1 VKFHSELT
9 CELPDLFQRV
19 IGRSIQVD
27 VPLLLAAVS
36 ATSPCGE
43 DLEYDADFLR
53 LERDSR
59 GQPERSMGDSILP
72 AEPPEW
78 RSIQQQSLD
87 LLQRSKDLRIT
98 HFLLQSSLA
107 LEGIP
112 GLARSL
118 TLISE
123 LLKQYWADLHPRLDA
138 DDDNDPTVRI
148 NALAGLTS
156 DVTIR
161 LLRESILARSR
172 TFGSVSLRAAANA
185 SGLQSFADESL
196 GAEQLAGALIDSD
209 PEQLEII
216 RAALLEAR
224 SAAEAIEQQV
234 SDQVGSAQGVDLGPL
249 KQPLKMALQILGQF
263 APQSGDS
270 ELPDATGNDATA
282 PVEYATAPSMPRNTS
297 PSGSAEI
304 NNRDDV
310 QRSLERILAYYSRHE
325 PSSPLPVLLNRAKV
339 LVNADFA
346 TIVRNLIPDGMSQ
359 FENLRGP
366 DSE

>member
-1 VKFHSELT
+1 M
-9 CELPDLFQRV
+9 
-19 IGRSIQVD
+19 D

-107 LEGIP
+107 LEGLP
-112 GLARSL
+112 GMARVL

-123 LLKQYWADLHPRLDA
+123 LLKQYWAELHPRLDA

-156 DVTIR
+156 DITIR

-172 TFGSVSLRAAANA
+172 TFGAVSLRAAANA
-185 SGLQSFADESL
+185 SGLQSFPDENL
-196 GAEQLAGALIDSD
+196 GAEQLAGALLDSD
-209 PEQLEII
+209 PEQLEIT

-270 ELPDATGNDATA
+270 ALSDPVSDDSAA
-282 PVEYATAPSMPRNTS
+282 PTEYASAPSTPRNTS
-297 PSGSAEI
+297 TSTVSGEI

-310 QRSLERILAYYSRHE
+310 LRSLDRILAYYTRHE
-325 PSSPLPVLLNRAKV
+325 PSSPLPVLLNRAKN
-339 LVNADFA
+339 LVHADFA
-346 TIVRNLIPDGMSQ
+346 AIVRNLIPDGMSQ

>member
-1 VKFHSELT
+1 M
-9 CELPDLFQRV
+9 
-19 IGRSIQVD
+19 D

-43 DLEYDADFLR
+43 YLEYDADFLR

-98 HFLLQSSLA
+98 HFLMQSSLA
-107 LEGIP
+107 LEGLP
-112 GLARSL
+112 GMARVL

-123 LLKQYWADLHPRLDA
+123 LLKQYWAELHPRLDA

-156 DVTIR
+156 DVTLR
-161 LLRESILARSR
+161 LLRESILTRSR
-172 TFGSVSLRAAANA
+172 TFGAVSLRAAANA
-185 SGLQSFADESL
+185 SGLQSFPDENL
-196 GAEQLAGALIDSD
+196 GAEQLAGALLDSD
-209 PEQLEII
+209 PEQLEIT

-270 ELPDATGNDATA
+270 ALPDSVSDDSAATT
-282 PVEYATAPSMPRNTS
+282 EYASAPSAPRHTS
-297 PSGSAEI
+297 NSNSNSTVSGDI

-310 QRSLERILAYYSRHE
+310 LRSLDRILAYYTRHE
-325 PSSPLPVLLNRAKV
+325 PSSPLPVLLNRAKN
-339 LVNADFA
+339 LVHADFA
-346 TIVRNLIPDGMSQ
+346 AIVRNLIPDGMSQ

>member
-1 VKFHSELT
+1 M
-9 CELPDLFQRV
+9 
-19 IGRSIQVD
+19 D

-36 ATSPCGE
+36 ANSPCGE

-112 GLARSL
+112 GLARVL

-123 LLKQYWADLHPRLDA
+123 LLKQYWAELHPRLDA

-172 TFGSVSLRAAANA
+172 TFGAVSLRAAANA

-196 GAEQLAGALIDSD
+196 GAEQLAGALLDSD
-209 PEQLEII
+209 PEQLETI

-224 SAAEAIEQQV
+224 SAAETIEQQV

-270 ELPDATGNDATA
+270 DLADPVQPDHTA
-282 PVEYATAPSMPRNTS
+282 PAEHPSAPSAPR
-297 PSGSAEI
+297 GSTVPGEI

-310 QRSLERILAYYSRHE
+310 LRSLDRILAYYTRHE
-325 PSSPLPVLLNRAKV
+325 PSSPLPVLLNRAKN
-339 LVNADFA
+339 LVHADFA
-346 TIVRNLIPDGMSQ
+346 AIVRNLIPDGMSQ

-366 DSE
+366 ESE

>member
-1 VKFHSELT
+1 M
-9 CELPDLFQRV
+9 
-19 IGRSIQVD
+19 D

-98 HFLLQSSLA
+98 HFLMQSSLA
-107 LEGIP
+107 LEGLP
-112 GLARSL
+112 GMARVL

-123 LLKQYWADLHPRLDA
+123 LLKQYWAELHPRLDA

-161 LLRESILARSR
+161 LLRESILTRSR
-172 TFGSVSLRAAANA
+172 TFGAVSLRAAANA
-185 SGLQSFADESL
+185 SGLQSFQI
-196 GAEQLAGALIDSD
+196 G
-209 PEQLEII
+209 
-216 RAALLEAR
+216 RAH
-224 SAAEAIEQQV
+224 V
-234 SDQVGSAQGVDLGPL
+234 
-249 KQPLKMALQILGQF
+249 
-263 APQSGDS
+263 
-270 ELPDATGNDATA
+270 
-282 PVEYATAPSMPRNTS
+282 
-297 PSGSAEI
+297 
-304 NNRDDV
+304 
-310 QRSLERILAYYSRHE
+310 
-325 PSSPLPVLLNRAKV
+325 
-339 LVNADFA
+339 
-346 TIVRNLIPDGMSQ
+346 
-359 FENLRGP
+359 
-366 DSE
+366 

>member
-1 VKFHSELT
+1 M
-9 CELPDLFQRV
+9 
-19 IGRSIQVD
+19 D

-36 ATSPCGE
+36 ANSPCGE

-112 GLARSL
+112 GLARAL

-172 TFGSVSLRAAANA
+172 TFGAVSLRAAANA
-185 SGLQSFADESL
+185 SGLQSFPDESL
-196 GAEQLAGALIDSD
+196 GAEQLAGALLDSD
-209 PEQLEII
+209 PEQLEVI

-270 ELPDATGNDATA
+270 DLADPVETDDTA
-282 PVEYATAPSMPRNTS
+282 PVEYTSSPGAPRSTVP
-297 PSGSAEI
+297 GEI

-310 QRSLERILAYYSRHE
+310 LRSLDRILAYYTRHE
-325 PSSPLPVLLNRAKV
+325 PSSPLPVLLNRAKN
-339 LVNADFA
+339 LVHADFA
-346 TIVRNLIPDGMSQ
+346 AIVRNLIPDGMSQ

-366 DSE
+366 ESE